1 MTVKAR
7 RETTVR
13 SGPNGV
19 SSDDGCQENREPIRQ
34 LDEEEKFPHELST
47 LLFDFAEQL
56 FAMFPPNEN
65 QPRNLFTAYLECVLY
80 LVARMDLLLQ
90 YLDVADDEKE
100 RVIRVILS
108 QIEDEFGTVNPT
120 TVTEVVSERMA
131 QYDRLFTSR
140 EAFSERWYDRVFA
153 FYATQMDEAMDE
165 NRRFIW
171 NITRDAEGTRLM
183 SREDILE
190 TIRLTEVEQVVTFQR
205 VIINFFTHPEESQ

>member
-1 MTVKAR
+1 MGYHDATTVKK
-7 RETTVR
+7 T
-13 SGPNGV
+13 
-19 SSDDGCQENREPIRQ
+19 QEPVRQ
-34 LDEEEKFPHELST
+34 LDEEETFPQELST

-120 TVTEVVSERMA
+120 TVTEIVSERMA

-171 NITRDAEGTRLM
+171 NITHEADGTRLM

-190 TIRLTEVEQVVTFQR
+190 TIRLTEIEQVVTFQR
-205 VIINFFTHPEESQ
+205 VIINFFTHPEEGE

>member
-1 MTVKAR
+1 
-7 RETTVR
+7 
-13 SGPNGV
+13 
-19 SSDDGCQENREPIRQ
+19 
-34 LDEEEKFPHELST
+34 
-47 LLFDFAEQL
+47 
-56 FAMFPPNEN
+56 MFPPNEN

-205 VIINFFTHPEESQ
+205 VVINFFTHPEESQ